1 VSAFPLTTVTLL
13 QGGVDAALALIPSAA
28 GVGQVLAA
36 GERNLVIGRPS
47 NLRRW
52 AAGHLGRARPVKPA
66 PGKLPPRP
74 PTDLTP
80 IAVAIAYVK
89 TTSPFG
95 QRLAFERLMAR
106 HVPLSKRRDLKRPA
120 YLRLDPD
127 QRFPRLVIQ
136 PTPDGGHVFGP
147 FRDRRA
153 ATRARDALYK
163 RFRIRDC
170 DFGFKDAPD
179 LPDGLAADVARALE
193 GSTEITE
200 IPGWVRRAEGRSLVV
215 ERGRAG
221 LEVYP
226 IVGGGVIEEAAVAA
240 TLDGLEQSIDTL
252 AWTCVAEP
260 RDDTPWLNAWRHGK
274 RSGVEIPIAAGETA
288 AAIAARIR
296 AAVGSPEAPVV
307 G

>member
-1 VSAFPLTTVTLL
+1 MSTFSLTTVTL
-13 QGGVDAALALIPSAA
+13 QGGVDAALALLPSGP
-28 GVGQVLAA
+28 GVGQIVAE
-36 GERNLVIGRPS
+36 GERNLVIGRPA

-52 AAGHLGRARPVKPA
+52 AAGHLGRARPVKPV

-80 IAVAIAYVK
+80 IAVAIAYVT
-89 TTSPFG
+89 TTSAFG

-106 HVPLSKRRDLKRPA
+106 YVPLSRRRDLKRPA

-127 QRFPRLVIQ
+127 QRIPRLVIQ
-136 PTPDGGHVFGP
+136 PTPEGGHVFGP
-147 FRDRRA
+147 FRDARA

-163 RFRIRDC
+163 RFRIRPC
-170 DFGFKDAPD
+170 DFGFKEAPG

-193 GSTEITE
+193 GHAEVAE
-200 IPGWVRRAEGRSLVV
+200 IPSWVRRADGRSLVV
-215 ERGRAG
+215 ERAQAG
-221 LEVYP
+221 VEVYP

-240 TLDGLEQSIDTL
+240 TLEGLEPSIDGL
-252 AWTCVAEP
+252 AWTCVAVP

-274 RSGVEIPIAAGETA
+274 RTGVEIPIAPGEAA
-288 AAIAARIR
+288 AAIASRIR
-296 AAVGSPEAPVV
+296 EVV